1 MALPFL
7 PHEHIPQMFMEL
19 KDFATSQALRSLVEY
34 VQATWL
40 ESTVWSPDRW
50 SIFNQSVRTNNDVE
64 GWHRR
69 LNHNAGLAKLSMY
82 LLINLLHQESNLVSL
97 QVRLLSEK
105 KLKRH
110 QRRKFKNLQA
120 KIFEYWSRFT
130 AGEMNTRHLLRVCSH
145 LNGPACRQ
153 VK

>member
-19 KDFATSQALRSLVEY
+19 KDLATSPALRSLVEY

-64 GWHRR
+64 GWHHR
-69 LNHNAGLAKLSMY
+69 LNHHAGHAKLPMY
-82 LLINLLHQESNLVSL
+82 VLINLLHQESNLISL

-110 QRRKFKNLQA
+110 QHQKFKNLQVKCT
-120 KIFEYWSRFT
+120 KIYMYSMSNHRT
-130 AGEMNTRHLLRVCSH
+130 T
-145 LNGPACRQ
+145 
-153 VK
+153 

>member
-1 MALPFL
+1 
-7 PHEHIPQMFMEL
+7 MFMEL
-19 KDFATSQALRSLVEY
+19 KDLATSPALRSLVEY

-50 SIFNQSVRTNNDVE
+50 SIFNQSVHKNHDVE

-69 LNHNAGLAKLSMY
+69 LNHHAGREKLPMY
-82 LLINLLHQESNLVSL
+82 LLINLLQQESNLVSL

-110 QRRKFKNLQA
+110 QRRKLKNLQA
-120 KIFEYWSRFT
+120 KIFGYWTSFT
-130 AGEMNTRHLLRVCSH
+130 AGEMNTWHLLRVCSH
-145 LNGPACRQ
+145 LNGPAC
-153 VK
+153 